1 MERGNTKRSIMET
14 ALQLFSVQGYD
25 ATSISQIADAV
36 GIRKAS
42 LYSHFASKQDILDS
56 LLEEVLQQYEQHS
69 VFAGKVWEKDPSG
82 LPMNSDEAVTMVQGQ
97 LQYIVHDPLIQRGR
111 KMLVIEQFRNSR
123 LAKIQTRQNY
133 TDIMSYFTGM
143 IRCLI
148 EKGVLKDE
156 DPQMMASQF
165 CLPVTVWLQL
175 CDREPEREAEVMDLV
190 GKHIRQFY
198 RVYQK

>member
-1 MERGNTKRSIMET
+1 
-14 ALQLFSVQGYD
+14 
-25 ATSISQIADAV
+25 
-36 GIRKAS
+36 
-42 LYSHFASKQDILDS
+42 
-56 LLEEVLQQYEQHS
+56 
-69 VFAGKVWEKDPSG
+69 
-82 LPMNSDEAVTMVQGQ
+82 
-97 LQYIVHDPLIQRGR
+97 
-111 KMLVIEQFRNSR
+111 
-123 LAKIQTRQNY
+123 
-133 TDIMSYFTGM
+133 M